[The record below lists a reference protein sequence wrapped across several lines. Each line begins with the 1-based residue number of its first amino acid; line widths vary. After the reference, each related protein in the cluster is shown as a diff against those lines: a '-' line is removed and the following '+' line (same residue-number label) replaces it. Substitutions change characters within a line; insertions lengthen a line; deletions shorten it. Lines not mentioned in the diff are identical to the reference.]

1 MGNRGPASRTSRGS
15 SVEPLPSR
23 IETFCLPR
31 IPGSGVKAA
40 VLNKIGAGFDI
51 EDVHVDTPACHEVL
65 VEVRASGLCHSDL
78 HLADGDYGIPL
89 PAVFGHELAGVVVDF
104 GAAVRDF
111 RRGDRV
117 VGSLLQYCG
126 ACSRCISGRT
136 WMCLRPEA
144 TLRNPQGAPRLRNS
158 TGALAQVFGVAAFAE
173 LALVHE
179 NQLAPI
185 PADVPFAPA
194 SLLGCGVVTGA
205 GAVINTAGVRVG
217 ETVAVIGV
225 GGVGLNAIWAAR
237 HSGASRVIAID
248 TQSSKAALAT
258 TFGATDFVDARQ
270 SDAVAEVRALT
281 GDGVDHAFEVVGSND
296 TLRQATAMTRKGGG
310 MYVVGLPRPGTEL
323 CVDVHSQ
330 LIRRQISITGVYM
343 GSTNTRQDIPMYA
356 ELYLQGRLDL
366 DKLVSQE
373 ISIDQINDAYR
384 DLAGGHIARS
394 VITSF

>member
-1 MGNRGPASRTSRGS
+1 
-15 SVEPLPSR
+15 
-23 IETFCLPR
+23 
-31 IPGSGVKAA
+31 VKAA
-40 VLNKIGAGFDI
+40 VLNQIGANFDI
-51 EDVHVDTPACHEVL
+51 EDVDVDTPAGHEVL

-78 HLADGDYGIPL
+78 HLAHGDYGIPL
-89 PAVFGHELAGVVVDF
+89 PAVFGHELAGLVVDV
-104 GAAVRDF
+104 GEAVRDF

-117 VGSLLQYCG
+117 VGSLLQTCG

-144 TLRNPQGAPRLRNS
+144 TLRNPQAAPRLRNS
-158 TGALAQVFGVAAFAE
+158 AGALAQVFGVAAFAE

-194 SLLGCGVVTGA
+194 SLLGCGVLTGA

-248 TQSSKAALAT
+248 TQSGKAAIAK

-323 CVDVHSQ
+323 CVDVRSQ

-343 GSTNTRQDIPMYA
+343 GSTNMRRDIPMYA
-356 ELYLQGRLDL
+356 ELYLRGQMNLDE
-366 DKLVSQE
+366 LVSQE